1 MKYIVKINETEYEVV
16 VEKGAAN
23 IINTTLVVAAAPAG
37 TAAAVPA
44 AIPAIAPQ
52 AAASAAAVSSAPPA
66 GAAGYI
72 VKSPMPGTI
81 LDIRVQ
87 SGASIKRGDI
97 LLILEAMKM
106 ENEIVAP
113 KDGVIGQIFITKGAS
128 VVTND
133 NLISIL

>member
-16 VEKGAAN
+16 VEKGTAN
-23 IINTTLVVAAAPAG
+23 IVNTTLVVAAAPA
-37 TAAAVPA
+37 APA
-44 AIPAIAPQ
+44 AIPVIAPQ

-113 KDGVIGQIFITKGAS
+113 KDGVIGQIFITKGVP